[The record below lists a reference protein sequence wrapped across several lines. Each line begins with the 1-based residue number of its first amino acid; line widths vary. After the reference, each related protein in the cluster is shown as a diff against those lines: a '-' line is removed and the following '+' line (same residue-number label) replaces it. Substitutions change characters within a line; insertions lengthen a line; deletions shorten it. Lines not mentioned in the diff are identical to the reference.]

1 MKNMITVKSAQK
13 KCVRTFFL
21 NRLIIKPNHYKYS
34 DNLKK
39 YIKIKLSVINV
50 YHILI
55 CFTVIYYKY
64 EISMDVIIT

>member
-1 MKNMITVKSAQK
+1 MHKKNG
-13 KCVRTFFL
+13 VRTFSL
-21 NRLIIKPNHYKYS
+21 NRLIFKPNHYKYK

-39 YIKIKLSVINV
+39 YIKIKLSVITV
-50 YHILI
+50 YYILI